1 MERIVWIVAV
11 VVTGP
16 LVGIELG
23 VAAVV
28 GPLAAKLPD
37 SGFRVIRSGGSR
49 WLGALM
55 PFWYF
60 GAMALLVAVAVV
72 HTSGPAIAAAVV
84 MAAAMLLTVTI
95 LVPIN
100 NRVARWRTDDDV
112 DRGLTARWDA
122 FHWLRVAMLATVFV
136 LLAISGR

>member
-1 MERIVWIVAV
+1 MERIVWIVAL

-37 SGFRVIRSGGSR
+37 DGFRTVRSGGSR

-55 PFWYF
+55 PFWYIT
-60 GAMALLVAVAVV
+60 AMALLVAMNVV
-72 HTSGPAIAAAVV
+72 HSSGPAIAAVVV
-84 MAAAMLLTVTI
+84 MAAALLLTVTI

-100 NRVARWRTDDDV
+100 NRVGQWRTVGDV
-112 DRGLTARWDA
+112 DRGLTSRWDA
-122 FHWLRVAMLATVFV
+122 FHWLRVAMLAVVLV